1 MNDEEKAAA
10 RAAVEAAEKLRGVV
24 SGLSAALV
32 WGWSLKHIPLR
43 PEVSIPKSRRIRR
56 KHASGVTVRR
66 LDIPVGDIDGP
77 VTTRLRTALDCL
89 RRLPFD
95 EALCVADSALRLG
108 VEPDELVAAANRT
121 FGPGAGSV
129 RRVAHLAHGGAA
141 NAFESCLRAIA
152 LQVDGLEVEPQVRIA
167 EPDFLGRVDLADQR
181 LRIIIEADSFE
192 FHGTRRALVEDAGR
206 YNRFVAA
213 GWIVLRFT
221 WEDVMLHPEVVREVL
236 AGAVA
241 DRRRLMSA

>member
-1 MNDEEKAAA
+1 MNDEEKAVAQ
-10 RAAVEAAEKLRGVV
+10 AAVEAAEALHGVA
-24 SGLSAALV
+24 SGLSAALL
-32 WGWSLKHIPLR
+32 WGWSIKHVPLR
-43 PEVSIPKSRRIRR
+43 PEVSIPRSRRIRR
-56 KHASGVTVRR
+56 KHAQGVAVRR
-66 LDIPVGDIDGP
+66 IDIPAADIDGF

-108 VEPDELVAAANRT
+108 LGRSELVSAAEQT

-167 EPDFLGRVDLADQR
+167 EPDFLGRVDLADKR

-192 FHGTRRALVEDAGR
+192 FHGTRTALVRDAGR
-206 YNRFVAA
+206 YNRFVAS
-213 GWIVLRFT
+213 GWLVLRFT
-221 WEDVMLHPEVVREVL
+221 WEDVMHRPEVVREVL

-241 DRRRLMSA
+241 DRLRSKPA

>member
-1 MNDEEKAAA
+1 MNDDEKAVA
-10 RAAVEAAEKLRGVV
+10 RAAVEAAERLRGVV
-24 SGLSAALV
+24 SGLSAALL
-32 WGWSLKHIPLR
+32 WGWSLKHVPSR
-43 PEVSIPKSRRIRR
+43 PEVSIPKTRRVRR
-56 KHASGVTVRR
+56 KRAQGVVVRR
-66 LDIPVGDIDGP
+66 LDIPPCDIEGP
-77 VTTRLRTALDCL
+77 VTTKLRTALDCL

-108 VEPDELVAAANRT
+108 VERDELVAAAERT
-121 FGPGAGSV
+121 LGPGAGNV

-141 NAFESCLRAIA
+141 NAFESCLRVIA
-152 LQVDGLEVEPQVRIA
+152 LQVDGLDVEPQVRIA
-167 EPDFLGRVDLADQR
+167 EPDFLGRVDLADRR
-181 LRIIIEADSFE
+181 LRIIVEADSFE

-236 AGAVA
+236 EGAVA
-241 DRRRLMSA
+241 DRVRSMPA